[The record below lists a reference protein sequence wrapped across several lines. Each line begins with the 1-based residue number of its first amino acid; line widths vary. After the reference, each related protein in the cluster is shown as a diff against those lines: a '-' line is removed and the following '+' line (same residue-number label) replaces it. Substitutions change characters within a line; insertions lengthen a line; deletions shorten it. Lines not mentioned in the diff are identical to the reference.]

1 MIEIHPVLNMADRA
15 LSRDENG
22 KYVLDEQGAIL
33 LEAMILEHAEDTEL
47 PHVLWALFDLVAR
60 LESELDSAEAAFG
73 LMIVLGK
80 VQPALRH
87 LAPDVEKLIQR
98 QADETML
105 KARKKDVEKLSGP
118 PPAGAVSVRS
128 LNIPPLTPARPKA
141 AKPRAKSPRR

>member
-1 MIEIHPVLNMADRA
+1 MSELHPVLNMADRA
-15 LSRDENG
+15 LSKGEDG

-33 LEAMILEHAEDTEL
+33 LEAMILEHAEDKEL
-47 PHVLWALFDLVAR
+47 PHVLWALFDLVAK
-60 LESELDSAEAAFG
+60 LESELSSPEAAFG

-98 QADETML
+98 QADDTMA

-128 LNIPPLTPARPKA
+128 LNIPPLTPARPKT